1 MNKKYL
7 KRLRVKKHFSVLSF
21 LIKRRTWFFIG
32 FITLTFNS
40 FSQQF
45 NSDNYL
51 TMPHGTGTF
60 VLTAGE
66 RNSTLLMSFA
76 LIDRFEFF
84 AQGNLFRDYRMEETP
99 QHFTTTVYA
108 KYMFWKN
115 KTNTAG
121 GGVFLGFGKSPGY
134 FNQTEFTQLHKNV
147 WTAVPITIPLLNN
160 MISWDIMPGA
170 MVDLDYGNNKETAFG
185 FTWST
190 RLAVYKIIPK
200 TAIVGEIYGTE
211 GEAYSKPEFKVGL
224 RWEPNDYII
233 PAITYGAC
241 LDGSLGAG
249 FEIGIVIYTP
259 QYIKKDF
266 IKNNHIN
273 Y

>member
-1 MNKKYL
+1 MNIKE
-7 KRLRVKKHFSVLSF
+7 KREKVVSNKRNIAIMWVLGLLLSIQF
-21 LIKRRTWFFIG
+21 DC
-32 FITLTFNS
+32 

-60 VLTAGE
+60 CITAGE

-84 AQGNLFRDYRMEETP
+84 AQGNLFRDYRTEQTP
-99 QHFTTTVYA
+99 QHFTTTVYG
-108 KYMFWKN
+108 KYMFWRN
-115 KTNTAG
+115 QSKTG
-121 GGVFLGFGKSPGY
+121 GGAFFLGFGRSPGY
-134 FNQTEFTQLHKNV
+134 YNETQFTELHKNV
-147 WTAVPITIPLLNN
+147 WTAVPFTIPLFNN
-160 MISWDIMPGA
+160 MLSWDIMPGA
-170 MVDLDYGNNKETAFG
+170 MIDFDYGNNKATAVG

-211 GEAYSKPEFKVGL
+211 GEAYSKPEYKVGL
-224 RWEPNDYII
+224 RWEPNDFIV

-241 LDGSLGAG
+241 LDGSHGAG
-249 FEIGIVIYTP
+249 LEIGIVIFTP

-266 IKNNHIN
+266 IKKNHIE